1 MPVANLTASPL
12 ILPAPV
18 LGAPTAGFYSIL
30 SAGPLVTPAPV
41 IGRPKIMPFFKWP
54 IRANWERPVTEEV
67 SYRTEVIVSRD
78 GTEQRIAQRV
88 NPRYR
93 FQFSVRA
100 GRDRFAAM
108 ERALVKRQAHN
119 YGFDHPRAT
128 ILADRGLPGAAGFIG
143 RFDRESTVKARTDRV
158 LEMDVSVLVN
168 PGIYGLDYMTGYSHP
183 PADVFHNGLEVLTL
197 RPNWAENVQITFGQF
212 TEILDRMRGVND
224 FNTPR
229 RFTDR
234 MIQCGLMIRN
244 EAQENRLRGLFERMR
259 GQQGEFYMVD
269 PLSGQI
275 APTAS
280 IAAGATF
287 ITVPG
292 RAFFDRFQTEV
303 IYRNLA
309 LRTTGGMIYRRVA
322 SVTLVSGNSR
332 ITLTSALPEIPLSD
346 LIGVQWLLKVR
357 FAADSLLFSWDTDV
371 VARVTLNLR
380 ALEDT

>member
-1 MPVANLTASPL
+1 MPVANLVAAPL
-12 ILPAPV
+12 TTPAPV
-18 LGAPTAGFYSIL
+18 LGAPQAGFYSIL
-30 SAGPLVTPAPV
+30 ATGPLIAPAPV
-41 IGRPKIMPFFKWP
+41 IGRPKIMGFFKWP
-54 IRANWERPVTEEV
+54 VRANWERPVVEEV
-67 SYRTEVIVSRD
+67 SYRTEVITSRD
-78 GTEQRIAQRV
+78 GSEQRIAQRV

-100 GRDRFAAM
+100 GRNQAAAM
-108 ERALVKRQAHN
+108 ERALVRRQAHN

-128 ILADRGLPGAAGFIG
+128 ILADRNHPATAGFIG
-143 RFDRESTVKARTDRV
+143 RFDRESAVTARTDRV

-168 PGIYGLDYMTGYSHP
+168 PGVYGLDYMTGYSHP

-197 RPNWAENVQITFGQF
+197 RPNWADNVQITLGQF
-212 TEILDRMRGVND
+212 TEILDRLRGVTD

-234 MIQCGLMIRN
+234 LIRCGLMIRN
-244 EAQENRLRGLFERMR
+244 ETQENRLRGLFERVR
-259 GQQGEFYMVD
+259 GQQGEFYMAD

-275 APTAS
+275 APAAG
-280 IAAGATF
+280 IAAGSTF

-292 RAFFDRFQTEV
+292 RTFFDRFQTEA

-332 ITLTSALPEIPLSD
+332 ITFTSALPEIALSD

-357 FAADSLLFSWDTDV
+357 FATDSLLFSWDTDV

-380 ALEDT
+380 ALEDA